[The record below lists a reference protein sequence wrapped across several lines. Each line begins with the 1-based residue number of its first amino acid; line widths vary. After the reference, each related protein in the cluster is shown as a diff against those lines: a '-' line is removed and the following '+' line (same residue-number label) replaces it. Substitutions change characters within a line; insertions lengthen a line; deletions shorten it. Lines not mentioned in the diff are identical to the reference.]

1 MYAAMLMQQEKTNVL
16 LEQQN
21 GLLER
26 QNGLLE
32 LLAGKCGASLAVS
45 RQMSMRCNHL

>member
-16 LEQQN
+16 LEQ
-21 GLLER
+21 

-45 RQMSMRCNHL
+45 RQMSMRCSHL